1 MGAQAVEE
9 PASGRAVALCVVAV
23 EKFSDGS
30 EVRGEHEMRRIA
42 RELAEYLH
50 AEVKGDLSLPVS
62 GVASPED
69 AGAEDL
75 IYVDN
80 AKHLARAQAS
90 EAECVLLREGMKVE
104 GKTLLVVANPKLAFA
119 KAAAWL
125 VEPKSIARGVHATAV
140 IDASAKL
147 AADARVGP
155 YAVVEA
161 EAVIGAHTE
170 IGAFCFIGK
179 GAVVGDSCRLYPRV
193 TLYPAARIGSRV
205 TLHSGAVIGGDG
217 FGYVYGEGRHWRFPQ
232 LGGVEVGDDVEIGNN
247 TTVARG
253 SLGVTRIERGVKL
266 DNLVHVAHN
275 VRIGE
280 HTVIAAQTG
289 ISGSCDVGH
298 HVLIGGQ
305 AGLGDHCRIEDE
317 AVVGGQ
323 TGVLNGK
330 TIRARE
336 IVWGT
341 PARPLAQFKKQY
353 ALFARLPEL
362 TGRVRKLEEVKR

>member
-1 MGAQAVEE
+1 
-9 PASGRAVALCVVAV
+9 
-23 EKFSDGS
+23 
-30 EVRGEHEMRRIA
+30 MRRIA
-42 RELAEYLH
+42 RELAAYLQ
-50 AEVKGDLSLPVS
+50 AEVEGDSSRSVS

-69 AGAEDL
+69 ADADDL

-90 EAECVLLREGMKVE
+90 AAGCVLVREGMKLG
-104 GKTLLVVANPKLAFA
+104 GKTLLAVPNPKLAFA

-125 VEPKSIARGVHATAV
+125 LEPEPIARGVHATAV
-140 IDASAKL
+140 IDPSAKL

-155 YAVVEA
+155 C
-161 EAVIGAHTE
+161 AVIEADVVVGAHTE
-170 IGAFCFIGK
+170 IGAFCFVGARASIGE
-179 GAVVGDSCRLYPRV
+179 SCRLYARV
-193 TLYPAARIGSRV
+193 TLYPGARIGSRV

-217 FGYVYGEGRHWRFPQ
+217 FGYVYGEGQHWKFPQ
-232 LGGVEVGDDVEIGNN
+232 IGNVEIGDDVEIGSN

-253 SLGVTRIERGVKL
+253 SLGVTRIEKGVKL

-298 HVLIGGQ
+298 HVLVGGQ

-317 AVVGGQ
+317 AVLGGQ

-330 TIRARE
+330 TIRAKE

-353 ALFARLPEL
+353 ALFAHLPDLAE
-362 TGRVRKLEEVKR
+362 RVRKLEEVKR

>member
-1 MGAQAVEE
+1 
-9 PASGRAVALCVVAV
+9 
-23 EKFSDGS
+23 
-30 EVRGEHEMRRIA
+30 MRRIA
-42 RELAEYLH
+42 RGLAEYLK
-50 AEVKGDLSLPVS
+50 AEAKGDLSRPVS

-69 AGAEDL
+69 ASAEDL
-75 IYVDN
+75 IYVDS

-90 EAECVLLREGMKVE
+90 AAECVLLHEGMKLE
-104 GKTLLVVANPKLAFA
+104 GKTLLVIANPKLAFA

-125 VEPKSIARGVHATAV
+125 LGPEPIVGGVHPTTV
-140 IDASAKL
+140 IDPSAKL
-147 AADARVGP
+147 AADVRVGP
-155 YAVVEA
+155 YAAIEA
-161 EAVIGAHTE
+161 DAVIGAHTE
-170 IGAFCFIGK
+170 IGAFCFIGA
-179 GAVVGDSCRLYPRV
+179 GASIGESCRLHARV
-193 TLYPAARIGSRV
+193 TLYPGARIGSRV

-217 FGYVYGEGRHWRFPQ
+217 FGYVYGEGRHWKFPQ
-232 LGGVEVGDDVEIGNN
+232 IGTVEIGDDVEIGSN

-280 HTVIAAQTG
+280 HTVVAAQTG

-317 AVVGGQ
+317 AVLGGQ

-330 TIRARE
+330 TIRAKE

-362 TGRVRKLEEVKR
+362 AERVRKLEDEKR

>member
-1 MGAQAVEE
+1 
-9 PASGRAVALCVVAV
+9 
-23 EKFSDGS
+23 
-30 EVRGEHEMRRIA
+30 MRQIA
-42 RELAEYLH
+42 RELAEYLN
-50 AEVKGDLSLPVS
+50 AEAEGDLSRPVS

-80 AKHLARAQAS
+80 AKHLARARAS
-90 EAECVLLREGMKVE
+90 AARYALLREGMKLE

-125 VEPKSIARGVHATAV
+125 MEPEPIARGVHATAA
-140 IDASAKL
+140 IDASAKM

-161 EAVIGAHTE
+161 GAVIGAHTE
-170 IGAFCFIGK
+170 IGAFCFIGA
-179 GAVVGDSCRLYPRV
+179 GASIGESCRLHPRV
-193 TLYPAARIGSRV
+193 TLYPGARIGNRV

-217 FGYVYGEGRHWRFPQ
+217 FGYVYGEGQHWKFPQ
-232 LGGVEVGDDVEIGNN
+232 IGRVEIGDDVEIGSN

-253 SLGVTRIERGVKL
+253 SLGVTRVERGVKL

-317 AVVGGQ
+317 AVLGGQ

-330 TIRARE
+330 TIRAKE

-353 ALFARLPEL
+353 ALFARLPDL
-362 TGRVRKLEEVKR
+362 AGRVRKLEERKR

>member
-1 MGAQAVEE
+1 MGAQAMEK
-9 PASGRAVALCVVAV
+9 PASGRAVALFVVAGRMI
-23 EKFSDGS
+23 FDGS
-30 EVRGEHEMRRIA
+30 EGMGEYEMKRIA
-42 RELAEYLH
+42 RELAEHLK
-50 AEVKGDLSLPVS
+50 AEAKGDLSQPVS

-75 IYVDN
+75 IYVDA

-90 EAECVLLREGMKVE
+90 AAGCVLVREGMKLD

-125 VEPKSIARGVHATAV
+125 LEPEPIARGVHPTAV
-140 IDASAKL
+140 IDTLAKL

-155 YAVVEA
+155 YAVIEA

-179 GAVVGDSCRLYPRV
+179 GAVVGESCRLHPRV
-193 TLYPAARIGSRV
+193 TLYPGARIGSRV
-205 TLHSGAVIGGDG
+205 ALHSGAVIGGDG
-217 FGYVYGEGRHWRFPQ
+217 FGYVYGEGRHWKFPQ
-232 LGGVEVGDDVEIGNN
+232 LGSVEIGDDVEIGNN

-253 SLGVTRIERGVKL
+253 SLGVTRIENGVKL

-280 HTVIAAQTG
+280 HAVIAAQTG
-289 ISGSCDVGH
+289 ISGSCDIGH

-330 TIRARE
+330 TIRTKE

-341 PARPLAQFKKQY
+341 PARPLAQFKRQY

-362 TGRVRKLEEVKR
+362 VERVRKLEAVKP

>member
-1 MGAQAVEE
+1 M
-9 PASGRAVALCVVAV
+9 
-23 EKFSDGS
+23 
-30 EVRGEHEMRRIA
+30 A
-42 RELAEYLH
+42 RDLAEYLQ
-50 AEVKGDLSLPVS
+50 AELKGDSSRWVS

-75 IYVDN
+75 IYVDA
-80 AKHLARAQAS
+80 AKHRARAQTSTAG
-90 EAECVLLREGMKVE
+90 CVLVREGMKLD

-125 VEPKSIARGVHATAV
+125 LEPESIARGVHSTAV
-140 IDASAKL
+140 IAPSAKL
-147 AADARVGP
+147 AADACVGP
-155 YAVVEA
+155 YAVIEA
-161 EAVIGAHTE
+161 GAEIGAHAE

-179 GAVVGDSCRLYPRV
+179 GASIGESCRLHPRV
-193 TLYPAARIGSRV
+193 TLYSGARIGKRV

-217 FGYVYGEGRHWRFPQ
+217 FGYVYGDGRHWKFPQ
-232 LGGVEVGDDVEIGNN
+232 IGSVEVGDDVEIGNN

-253 SLGVTRIERGVKL
+253 SLGATRIERGVKL

-289 ISGSCDVGH
+289 ISGSCDIGH

-305 AGLGDHCRIEDE
+305 AGLGDHCQIEDE
-317 AVVGGQ
+317 AVLGGQ

-330 TIRARE
+330 TIRAKE

-341 PARPLAQFKKQY
+341 PARPLAQFKRQY

-362 TGRVRKLEEVKR
+362 VERVRKLEEGKR

>member
-1 MGAQAVEE
+1 MEE
-9 PASGRAVALCVVAV
+9 PASGRAVALRVVAGR
-23 EKFSDGS
+23 EILEGS
-30 EVRGEHEMRRIA
+30 EGMGEPEMRRIA
-42 RELAEYLH
+42 RELAEYLK
-50 AEVKGDLSLPVS
+50 AEAKGDLSRPVS
-62 GVASPED
+62 GLASPED
-69 AGAEDL
+69 ASAEDL
-75 IYVDN
+75 IYVD
-80 AKHLARAQAS
+80 AVKHLARAQAS
-90 EAECVLLREGMKVE
+90 AAGCVLLREGMKLE
-104 GKTLLVVANPKLAFA
+104 GKTSLVVANPKLAFA

-125 VEPKSIARGVHATAV
+125 LEPKPIARGVHPTAV
-140 IDASAKL
+140 VDTSAKL
-147 AADARVGP
+147 GADARVGP
-155 YAVVEA
+155 YAVIEA
-161 EAVIGAHTE
+161 EAVIGAHAE

-179 GAVVGDSCRLYPRV
+179 GATVGESCRLHPRV
-193 TLYPAARIGSRV
+193 TLYPGARIGSRV

-217 FGYVYGEGRHWRFPQ
+217 FGYVYGEGRHWKFPQ
-232 LGGVEVGDDVEIGNN
+232 LGSVEIGDDVEIGNN

-253 SLGVTRIERGVKL
+253 SLGVTRIARGVKL

-305 AGLGDHCRIEDE
+305 AGLGDHCQIEDE

-330 TIRARE
+330 TIRTKE

-353 ALFARLPEL
+353 ALSARLPEL
-362 TGRVRKLEEVKR
+362 VERVRKLEAVKP